1 MSEASAASRIDE
13 EAAVWA
19 LRADAQN
26 LDPERD
32 AELSAWLAADPRR
45 RGAFLRAQ
53 AALLMVDRTRALPD
67 PALETPSPAV
77 KMGRRRF
84 LAAALAGTGAAGV
97 AGLAIWRGLAPE
109 LHFTPL
115 GEVRR
120 TPLADGTLMVL
131 NTDTAVEVR
140 LSRTR
145 RLVRLVRGE
154 AWFDIAH
161 DSSRPFVVEA
171 GGAQFRA
178 VGTAFSVRRSGD
190 GNRLQ
195 VTDGTVEA
203 WSQAN
208 SRPARV
214 VAGQTAL
221 LVEGEAKVMITDDP
235 AAVRRSLAWRQGEL
249 VLDGETLREAAAEF
263 NRYNQIKIEV
273 ADPGLGQQR
282 LVGLFRTTDPESFAE
297 ATANVLQARVERHG
311 DLLRI
316 ERR

>member
-13 EAAVWA
+13 EAALWA
-19 LRADAQN
+19 LRADAQD

-32 AELSAWLAADPRR
+32 AELSAWLAADPRH

-67 PALETPSPAV
+67 PAPEAPSPTARI
-77 KMGRRRF
+77 GRRKF
-84 LAAALAGTGAAGV
+84 LAVALGGTAAASV
-97 AGLAIWRGLAPE
+97 AGLAIWRDLTPE
-109 LHFTPL
+109 LHVTQL

-131 NTDTAVEVR
+131 NTDTEVEVR
-140 LSRTR
+140 LSRAR
-145 RLVRLVRGE
+145 RLLRLVRGE

-161 DSSRPFVVEA
+161 DTSRPFVVEA
-171 GGAQFRA
+171 GAATFRA
-178 VGTAFSVRRSGD
+178 VGTAFSVRRSGEESQ
-190 GNRLQ
+190 LQ

-203 WSQAN
+203 WSQADT
-208 SRPARV
+208 RPARV
-214 VAGQTAL
+214 VAGQKAVM
-221 LVEGEAKVMITDDP
+221 VEGEARVTITDDP

-249 VLDGETLREAAAEF
+249 VLDGETLKEAAAEF

-273 ADPGLGQQR
+273 ADARLGQQR